1 MGRDSDATSQA
12 GGGNVGGTRGNGGDM
27 NLNTNLPSNPSLA
40 NMSMADLEALS
51 QETEQGSFGI
61 NQEIF
66 GAASLAG
73 GPLMG
78 LIAGLLAGSTQNLSA
93 PGTAQDATNSL
104 TGGTSTNIGG
114 LNSSGG
120 GSVDG
125 RPTLQQQIQAML
137 TGNPITDAASIQS
150 NAYTQGQEL
159 LAPYLNAGTSA
170 LPALSASATPGGMD
184 DMLSQILNG
193 DNFQSLVDER
203 QRGIQGQ
210 LAAGGLTRSG
220 TAMQAAADVPTDLA
234 FQLEGLLNGRNQN
247 LVNQGNNAALSTS
260 SLITGGAEATASGIL
275 GNHQQNIN
283 QQNIDDQNNN
293 ALIASVISLFGN

>member
-1 MGRDSDATSQA
+1 MPRGGSVHSGF
-12 GGGNVGGTRGNGGDM
+12 GGGGAGASAGIGGMGGGGDFDAQ
-27 NLNTNLPSNPSLA
+27 NTTFN
-40 NMSMADLEALS
+40 
-51 QETEQGSFGI
+51 FGNI
-61 NQEIF
+61 REEDYF
-66 GAASLAG
+66 V
-73 GPLMG
+73 
-78 LIAGLLAGSTQNLSA
+78 
-93 PGTAQDATNSL
+93 PGTAGNFNFTPRLGVEATILATLANSNLGTPGQVFTTDANGNSVAVPQGAVTN
-104 TGGTSTNIGG
+104 
-114 LNSSGG
+114 GG
-120 GSVDG
+120 GGVNSQ
-125 RPTLQQQIQAML
+125 PTLQQTIQSIL
-137 TGNPITDAASIQS
+137 SGNPITDAATLQAD
-150 NAYTQGQEL
+150 AYTQGQEL
-159 LAPYLNAGTSA
+159 LAPYLNAGTNA

-184 DMLSQILNG
+184 DMLNQILNG